1 MPVQEK
7 YYDFFFEKKMF
18 LESLFTTLSCKVYLS
33 TQL

>member
-7 YYDFFFEKKMF
+7 YYNLFFEKKMF
-18 LESLFTTLSCKVYLS
+18 FESLFTTLSYKVYLS